1 MSATGIRVDIS
12 RSARSAVE
20 AFGEALNDALGR
32 PGDDAPWR
40 RLEETV
46 AADEAQARGLLD
58 LYRAQLTADLPRP
71 LHEVLARRAV
81 RFAADCFGENAP

>member
-46 AADEAQARGLLD
+46 AADEAQEEG
-58 LYRAQLTADLPRP
+58 
-71 LHEVLARRAV
+71 
-81 RFAADCFGENAP
+81 